1 MVGGDGMRDIEL
13 EMKLQKSLDN
23 GSNVWVIG
31 DVNWFNHT
39 LRDLISRLPVET
51 RDYSLILNF
60 NQP

>member
-1 MVGGDGMRDIEL
+1 MRYRIRDEIA
-13 EMKLQKSLDN
+13 KSLDN

-39 LRDLISRLPVET
+39 PRDLISRLPVET